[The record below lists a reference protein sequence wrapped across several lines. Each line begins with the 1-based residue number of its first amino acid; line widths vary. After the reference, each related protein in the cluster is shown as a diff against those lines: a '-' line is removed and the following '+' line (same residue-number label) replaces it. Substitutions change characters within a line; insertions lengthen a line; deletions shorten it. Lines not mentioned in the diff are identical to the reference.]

1 MNVTRIITAAAAT
14 LATAAFVPAAHAATT
29 DVSFDVLE
37 GSSATVELNYGP
49 AHTRL
54 DIVRKGTVVGSSTG
68 WSVTLGTLVGGDVLT
83 IYDGAD
89 VVGTVVYDGL
99 PKIGESACIGKSAFG
114 VWRGL
119 DAEIVDAGAYDPDA
133 GTLAS
138 FWTTDVNAL
147 VSFKQ
152 PLAANHIAYVATE
165 SYTGQAIIYSSRR
178 KPITLCDQPVPLTP
192 IVAPPPG
199 VPAPVVPSELIP
211 TAAELTQAVKASLS
225 ATGASLRT
233 RSTRKVARSSSVSLP
248 FAFPEAGRVDLQL
261 VAKNQVIGSASKTSV
276 VNGKFVLAVQLTP
289 AGRKLIKRSKKVK
302 ITVKAAFTPARTG
315 AATSHASS
323 TVTLKR

>member
-1 MNVTRIITAAAAT
+1 MRA
-14 LATAAFVPAAHAATT
+14 
-29 DVSFDVLE
+29 
-37 GSSATVELNYGP
+37 
-49 AHTRL
+49 

-83 IYDGAD
+83 IYDGPD

-133 GTLAS
+133 GTVAS

-199 VPAPVVPSELIP
+199 VLAPVVPSELIP